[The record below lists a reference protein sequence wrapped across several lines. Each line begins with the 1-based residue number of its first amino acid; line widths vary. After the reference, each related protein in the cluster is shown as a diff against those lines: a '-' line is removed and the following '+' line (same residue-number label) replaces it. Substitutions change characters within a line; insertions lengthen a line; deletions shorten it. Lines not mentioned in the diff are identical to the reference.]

1 MLITAIG
8 GYSDATQAAICISEN
23 RQTQIMFSGS
33 RPKFLPTIQKP
44 KQTNW
49 NYYGGELLTEK
60 KRTALVVDDGAMS
73 RRVCST
79 VLRELGYE
87 VDYSDNGR
95 DAVDRICPVNP
106 ATEDEILE
114 KNYDV
119 IIMDCFMSV
128 IDGLDTVA
136 ALRLGGFTGSII
148 GLSYDTLDDYSKRF
162 RYLSVLLVYSA
173 YCVLYTILCNISVK
187 Y

>member
-1 MLITAIG
+1 M
-8 GYSDATQAAICISEN
+8 
-23 RQTQIMFSGS
+23 
-33 RPKFLPTIQKP
+33 
-44 KQTNW
+44 
-49 NYYGGELLTEK
+49 TEK

-136 ALRLGGFTGSII
+136 ALRLGGFTGAII

-162 RYLSVLLVYSA
+162 RYVSILLVYSA
-173 YCVLYTILCNISVK
+173 YSVLYTIPCNLYVK